1 MSRHQHYRLELL
13 PSCSTPVAGDCF
25 YGYALK
31 NMYSENAGFDL
42 YCTEHIQVAAGE
54 VTLIPLRVQARLVR
68 VDEATGEEEDCHF
81 WLLPRSSTYKRG
93 LLMANSVGV
102 IDKSYRGEL
111 MAPVYALRDVEVN
124 AGDRL
129 FQIVAPDMGHIKHM
143 RPVSTLPS
151 TQRGSNGIGS
161 TGL

>member
-1 MSRHQHYRLELL
+1 MLVKHHYRLELL
-13 PSCSTPVAGDCF
+13 PVGSTAADL
-25 YGYALK
+25 YGYSLR
-31 NMYSENAGFDL
+31 NMYGDNAGFDL
-42 YCTEHIQVAAGE
+42 YCSQDEN
-54 VTLIPLRVQARLVR
+54 VTTGNVSLIPLRVQARMVR
-68 VDEATGEEEDCHF
+68 VNDETGEEEDCHF

-111 MAPVYALRDVEVN
+111 MAPVYAVRDAQVF
-124 AGDRL
+124 AGERL

-143 RPVSTLPS
+143 LLVYELPDTS
-151 TQRGSNGIGS
+151 RGSQGFGS